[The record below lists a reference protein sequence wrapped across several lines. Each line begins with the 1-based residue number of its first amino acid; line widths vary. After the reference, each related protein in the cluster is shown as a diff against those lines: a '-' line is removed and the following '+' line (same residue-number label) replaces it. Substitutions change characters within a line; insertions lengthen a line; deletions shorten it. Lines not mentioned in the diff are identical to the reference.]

1 LQVVGEEMTMKK
13 LLAAAVVPSLL
24 TFFVAEGLAQTTRPS
39 TDRPAMDRPAAT
51 RPAAEKPQRPAWTA
65 PAGVHTSSELIGT
78 RIKNA
83 EGKDIGEID
92 QLVIDPTSGNVTHV
106 VVGLGGLLGVGET
119 KVVVPFSDIKLGA
132 QHQGSKAVVTMDQAK
147 LDTAP
152 RFERRQVSRD
162 ASPAASPRPAP
173 ATRPAD
179 RPVDKPADKK

>member
-1 LQVVGEEMTMKK
+1 MKK
-13 LLAAAVVPSLL
+13 LLAAAIVPSVLAL
-24 TFFVAEGLAQTTRPS
+24 FAAEGFAQTTRPYG
-39 TDRPAMDRPAAT
+39 TDKPAMDRPAAD
-51 RPAAEKPQRPAWTA
+51 RPAATRAPDKPERAAWKA
-65 PAGVHTSSELIGT
+65 PAGAHTSSELIGT

-92 QLVIDPTSGNVTHV
+92 QLVIDPTSGAVTHV

-132 QHQGSKAVVTMDQAK
+132 QHQGGRAVVTMDAAK

-162 ASPAASPRPAP
+162 LSPAASPR
-173 ATRPAD
+173 TQPAD
-179 RPVDKPADKK
+179 RPADKPAEKK

>member
-1 LQVVGEEMTMKK
+1 
-13 LLAAAVVPSLL
+13 
-24 TFFVAEGLAQTTRPS
+24 
-39 TDRPAMDRPAAT
+39 MDRPAAD
-51 RPAAEKPQRPAWTA
+51 RPAADRPAANRAADKPERTAWQA

-106 VVGLGGLLGVGET
+106 IVGLGGLLGVGET
-119 KVVVPFSDIKLGA
+119 KVVVPFSDIKLGT
-132 QHQGSKAVVTMDQAK
+132 QHQGGKAVVTMDASK

-162 ASPAASPRPAP
+162 LSPAASPRPA
-173 ATRPAD
+173 TAD

>member
-1 LQVVGEEMTMKK
+1 MKK

-24 TFFVAEGLAQTTRPS
+24 TLFAAEGLAQTTRPS
-39 TDRPAMDRPAAT
+39 GTERPAMDRPAAG
-51 RPAAEKPQRPAWTA
+51 RPAADKPERAAWKA
-65 PAGVHTSSELIGT
+65 PEGVHTSSELIGT

-106 VVGLGGLLGVGET
+106 VVGVGGLLGVGET

-132 QHQGSKAVVTMDQAK
+132 QHQGSRAVITLDQAK
-147 LDTAP
+147 LDQAP
-152 RFERRQVSRD
+152 RFEGRQVSREV
-162 ASPAASPRPAP
+162 SPAASPRPAP
-173 ATRPAD
+173 ANRPAD

>member
-1 LQVVGEEMTMKK
+1 MKK
-13 LLAAAVVPSLL
+13 LLAVAVVPSLL
-24 TFFVAEGLAQTTRPS
+24 TLFAAEGFAQTTRPS
-39 TDRPAMDRPAAT
+39 GTERPAMDRPAADRPPAS
-51 RPAAEKPQRPAWTA
+51 RPAADKPQRAAWQA

-132 QHQGSKAVVTMDQAK
+132 QHQGSRAVITMDAAK

-162 ASPAASPRPAP
+162 LSPAASPR
-173 ATRPAD
+173 TQ
-179 RPVDKPADKK
+179 